1 MRMLLLRRLRINMAS
16 QALIPGHL
24 VSQNE
29 LSRDTGQR
37 VSIPGH
43 PGQAGTDGNTIAR
56 VQLSVLIHIMMPISM
71 FIFLQFSHSVHVI

>member
-1 MRMLLLRRLRINMAS
+1 MKMLLLRRVRINMAS

-24 VSQNE
+24 VSRNE

-43 PGQAGTDGNTIAR
+43 PGQSGTGGNPIAIPEEKLLPIMR
-56 VQLSVLIHIMMPISM
+56 WVFLFLIWPLITQLSL
-71 FIFLQFSHSVHVI
+71 